1 MKQIVIAT
9 ILLVAFAGTVSVS
22 ASVASAA
29 AALTVTPGQVK
40 QGEFVTIEGTGFPA
54 NSSVA
59 LHCAI
64 SNFTIPVSPAGQ
76 YEYGFYGLNIST
88 QNTSFVLRLHRVQND
103 TEMVI
108 NTSSISLVLN
118 KTRSYPW
125 LNFSHDEQNYTTEI
139 SSTSKIPQG
148 RYNITLRGTAEAE
161 GNAEAVYIDLTI
173 TDEVMTDASGEFCI
187 IIDTHGIPP
196 GQYNITA
203 DGYNASFTL
212 TTPKLSII
220 PSTVASGEFVTIEGT
235 GFPAN
240 SSVALHCAISNFT
253 IPVSPAGQYEYGFYG
268 LNISTQNTSFVLRL
282 HRVQNDTEMVINT
295 SSISLV
301 LNKTRSYP
309 WLNFSHDE
317 QNYTTEISSTSKI
330 PQGRYNI
337 TLRGTAEAEGN
348 AEAVY
353 IDLTITDEV
362 MTDASGEFCIIIDTH
377 GIPPGQYNI
386 TADGY
391 NASFTL
397 TTPKLSII
405 PSTVA
410 SGEFVTIEGTGF
422 PHKPITLSCTV
433 TNHTINV
440 SEGEYKDKLEDFNI
454 SYRNT
459 SLLLM
464 VHGVKNDIAIRI
476 PVWINW
482 RINKDSFEKLGFVF
496 RYYANNST
504 ATVYHGMPI
513 PTGIYDIEVRG
524 TAIDPNATT
533 VSLDVAVDMMNIMPD
548 ETGTFCITID
558 THGIPTGQYNITAKT
573 ADGDKYN
580 ASLLIKPYPAPT
592 PTPTPTPTL
601 SPTPTPTPTSRPGVA
616 GGGGGGALLDSDGDG
631 ITDIMEMLKG
641 TDPEDPCDPNPN
653 CVACLA
659 SRPTTP
665 APAPSS
671 EEVWVPELSPSPVP
685 VTTPTPGLSGLTPT
699 PVFPMFDGLSRT
711 ILLIVVIAAVITLM
725 FIVAYLY
732 RRYKETEEGGTGK
745 KEKII
750 WR

>member
-29 AALTVTPGQVK
+29 AVLTVTPGQVK

-64 SNFTIPVSPAGQ
+64 SNFTIPVSPAGR
-76 YEYGFYGLNIST
+76 YEYGLYGLNISA
-88 QNTSFVLRLHRVQND
+88 QNTSFVLRLHGVQND
-103 TEMVI
+103 TEIVI
-108 NTSSISLVLN
+108 NTSSLSLVLN

-125 LNFSHDEQNYTTEI
+125 LNFSHDEQNHTTEI
-139 SSTSKIPQG
+139 SSTSKIPPG

-173 TDEVMTDASGEFCI
+173 TEEVMTDASGRFRI
-187 IIDTHGIPP
+187 TIDTHGIP
-196 GQYNITA
+196 T
-203 DGYNASFTL
+203 
-212 TTPKLSII
+212 
-220 PSTVASGEFVTIEGT
+220 
-235 GFPAN
+235 
-240 SSVALHCAISNFT
+240 
-253 IPVSPAGQYEYGFYG
+253 
-268 LNISTQNTSFVLRL
+268 
-282 HRVQNDTEMVINT
+282 
-295 SSISLV
+295 
-301 LNKTRSYP
+301 
-309 WLNFSHDE
+309 
-317 QNYTTEISSTSKI
+317 
-330 PQGRYNI
+330 
-337 TLRGTAEAEGN
+337 
-348 AEAVY
+348 
-353 IDLTITDEV
+353 
-362 MTDASGEFCIIIDTH
+362 
-377 GIPPGQYNI
+377 GQYNI

-440 SEGEYKDKLEDFNI
+440 SKGEYRDKLEKLNI

-459 SLLLM
+459 SLLLR
-464 VHGVKNDIAIRI
+464 VHGVNNDIAIRI

-548 ETGTFCITID
+548 ETGTFRITID

-580 ASLLIKPYPAPT
+580 ATLLIKPSPT
-592 PTPTPTPTL
+592 PTPTPTPTPSPTPTL
-601 SPTPTPTPTSRPGVA
+601 SPTPTPRPGVA
-616 GGGGGGALLDSDGDG
+616 GGGGGGGAPLDSDGDG